1 MQSHNGRLAKGAL
14 NMAEVFARMISL
26 AMISIF
32 TQNAIFDRAFG
43 SNVVIYASRKSSNIL
58 GFTIGTTLMS
68 TLASAAAY
76 TFDRILLPTKY
87 GYLIM
92 PLIYVVIV
100 SVLYLIGLF
109 VLWRVFP
116 KVFYKV
122 KKYAHLAVFNC
133 AVFGAL
139 FLNYNF
145 GKGFAGY
152 VGYGFGTGIG
162 FFLAC
167 FFLNVAHERLD
178 SEKIPKFL
186 RGYPITMIYIG
197 IISLALN
204 VLVGYTAEF

>member
-1 MQSHNGRLAKGAL
+1 
-14 NMAEVFARMISL
+14 MAEVFARMVSL
-26 AMISIF
+26 VMISVF

-43 SNVVIYASRKSSNIL
+43 VNVAIYASRKNSHIL
-58 GFTIGTTLMS
+58 GFTVGITIMT

-76 TFDRILLPTKY
+76 PFDIMLLPSEY
-87 GYLIM
+87 GYLFM
-92 PLIYVVIV
+92 PLIYVGIV

-109 VLWRVFP
+109 ILWRFFP
-116 KVFYKV
+116 KIFYQV
-122 KKYAHLAVFNC
+122 KKYAHLSVFNC

-167 FFLNVAHERLD
+167 FLLNVANDRLNSD
-178 SEKIPKFL
+178 KIPQVF
-186 RGYPITMIYIG
+186 RGYPIMLIFIG
-197 IISLALN
+197 IVSLALN

>member
-1 MQSHNGRLAKGAL
+1 
-14 NMAEVFARMISL
+14 MAGVFARMISL

-43 SNVVIYASRKSSNIL
+43 TNVAIYASRNGSHII
-58 GFTIGTTLMS
+58 GFTIGTTIMT

-76 TFDRILLPTKY
+76 FFDVRLLPSEY
-87 GYLIM
+87 GYLFM
-92 PLIYVVIV
+92 PLIYVGIV
-100 SVLYLIGLF
+100 SVLYLLGLF
-109 VLWRVFP
+109 ALWRLYP
-116 KVFYKV
+116 RIFYKV

-167 FFLNVAHERLD
+167 FLLNVARERLD
-178 SEKIPKFL
+178 SDKIPRAF
-186 RGYPITMIYIG
+186 RGYPITLVFIG

>member
-1 MQSHNGRLAKGAL
+1 M
-14 NMAEVFARMISL
+14 VSL

-43 SNVVIYASRKSSNIL
+43 VNVAIYASRKSSHII
-58 GFTIGTTLMS
+58 GFTVCTTVIT

-76 TFDRILLPTKY
+76 PFDLMLLPSEY
-87 GYLIM
+87 GYLFM
-92 PLIYVVIV
+92 PLIYVGIV
-100 SVLYLIGLF
+100 SVLYLLGLF
-109 VLWRVFP
+109 ALWRLFP
-116 KVFYKV
+116 KQYYKV

-167 FFLNVAHERLD
+167 FLLNVANERLNSD
-178 SEKIPKFL
+178 KIPRVF
-186 RGYPITMIYIG
+186 RGYPIMLVFIG
-197 IISLALN
+197 IISLAFN